1 MAATRAYRDG
11 CHPQYDEETFMSA
24 SYHLHVDSLCCV
36 HEQPVASINFSLRR
50 MYHEAVTHNQSIG
63 RLSVVIDIRWI
74 GHES

>member
-24 SYHLHVDSLCCV
+24 SYRLHVDSLCCI

-50 MYHEAVTHNQSIG
+50 IYHEAVTLIQFIE
-63 RLSVVIDIRWI
+63 RLSVVIDFCWI